1 MLSGFGSIEAG
12 KRDGNVMELEPL
24 MGCHLTMYRYQ
35 NSGDRSNT
43 MDRFLSVAANENM
56 ILTSAL

>member
-43 MDRFLSVAANENM
+43 MKGKNFPEN
-56 ILTSAL
+56 